1 MTQPNDTELE
11 QLRTV
16 DEADV
21 FKAGHRAATLT
32 RTQNGVEFRYLDD
45 WIRAG
50 RPPVATTL
58 PVTPEP
64 AVRSGGALPAYF
76 AGLLPEG
83 RRLGALRR
91 AVKTSADDELSLL
104 LAVGADAIGDVQVV
118 PAGVAPAEVPAR
130 VALER
135 MADIRFSDLLAELDF
150 RVQRAALPG
159 VQDKTSAA
167 MINLPV
173 ARAGERFILKLN
185 PAEYPHLV
193 ENEKFFLDAA
203 RTSGLN
209 VPANELVTDSDGQR
223 GLLIRRFDRITVDGT
238 LQVLAVE
245 DGCQV
250 LDRPPADKYL
260 LGADRTF
267 AALAAVCDASLVAGR
282 DLIRQL
288 AFAYITGNGDA
299 HAKNFSVLQGLDGEW
314 RISPVYD
321 TPSSYPYGDTT
332 MALSIGGRGGGD
344 FGAADFV
351 KIGERLDVP
360 ERTVRGLLADLSG
373 RADLWLTGL
382 QSLPFDSGKIAKLR
396 RVVVH
401 RLGRLAPPGRS
412 LDGPPTKR
420 DRQSN
425 KGTGSAASKP

>member
-1 MTQPNDTELE
+1 MTQPDDSDLE

-21 FKAGHRAATLT
+21 FKAGQRAATLT
-32 RTQNGVEFRYLDD
+32 RTQNGIEFHYLDD
-45 WIRAG
+45 WISAG
-50 RPPVATTL
+50 APPIATTL
-58 PVTPEP
+58 PVTPQP
-64 AVRSGGALPAYF
+64 VVRSGGALPSYF

-118 PAGVAPAEVPAR
+118 PAGVQPAEVPAR
-130 VALER
+130 VALEQIG
-135 MADIRFSDLLAELDF
+135 DIRFKDLLAELGV
-150 RVQRAALPG
+150 RAQRAALPG

-173 ARAGERFILKLN
+173 ARTGERYILKLD
-185 PAEYPHLV
+185 PLEYPHLV

-203 RTSGLN
+203 RRSGLS
-209 VPANELVTDSDGQR
+209 VPPNELVTDADGKL
-223 GLLIRRFDRITVDGT
+223 GLLIRRFDRITADGA
-238 LQVLAVE
+238 LRLLAVE

-267 AALAAVCDASLVAGR
+267 AALAAVCDAATVAGR

-288 AFAYITGNGDA
+288 AFAYLTGNGDA

-314 RISPVYD
+314 RVSPAYD
-321 TPSSYPYGDTT
+321 MPSSYLYGDTT
-332 MALSIGGRGGGD
+332 MALSIDGRSGSD

-351 KIGERLDVP
+351 KLGGRLGVP
-360 ERTVRGLLADLSG
+360 ERAVRRLLTDLTE
-373 RADLWLTGL
+373 RVDLWLTDL
-382 QSLPFDSGKIAKLR
+382 QTLPFDNRKIAKLR
-396 RVVVH
+396 RVVTY
-401 RLGRLAPPGRS
+401 RLRRLTSRS
-412 LDGPPTKR
+412 
-420 DRQSN
+420 
-425 KGTGSAASKP
+425 